1 MPDDTMPECDPLLEV
16 PLRLYLLC
24 CLTDARWQSIAE
36 VAGAL
41 DEPVAS
47 IISHVKTLKWTEYL
61 ETKGEGCG
69 LEMRLTDT
77 GVEQLGAHVA
87 ALETV
92 VGKAA
97 RLSAKVRRRCQP
109 AETVPVKAEDHTW
122 FLKRAEV
129 RFAEAVGDNVRLHT
143 PTGVHL
149 VRVPISR
156 LTRAWEPAFARVHRS
171 YLVAVDAV
179 GALHRMPDGGTMIQT
194 DCGLVPV
201 SRRRLPAL
209 RGELLRMAR

>member
-1 MPDDTMPECDPLLEV
+1 MPDDTKPECDPLLEV
-16 PLRLYLLC
+16 PLRLYVLC
-24 CLTDARWQSIAE
+24 CLTDARWRSLAE

-47 IISHVKTLKWTEYL
+47 IVSHVKTLRWTEYL
-61 ETKGEGCG
+61 ETRGKGCH

-77 GVEQLGAHVA
+77 GVGQLDAHVA
-87 ALETV
+87 ALEAV
-92 VGKAA
+92 ISKAA
-97 RLSAKVRRRCQP
+97 RLSAKVQRSRQP
-109 AETVPVKAEDHTW
+109 AETIPVEAEDHTW
-122 FLKRAEV
+122 FLKRVEV
-129 RFAEAVGDNVRLHT
+129 RFAEAVGDYVRLHT

-149 VRVPISR
+149 VRVSISR